1 MKDAESVY
9 QFFLQYI
16 DTKNHLALN
25 EAKAF
30 IRNVSQSGFYES
42 VIFIE
47 NTPRPTRTELVIFAT
62 HNGERSPY
70 TIGFETEA
78 IKASCEMGK
87 VVSPSPI
94 ILFEQAPRQ
103 PGTTPRE
110 SATAFTE
117 SLRESTDDTQ
127 VKELFYWEIPQY
139 R

>member
-47 NTPRPTRTELVIFAT
+47 NTPRPTRT
-62 HNGERSPY
+62 
-70 TIGFETEA
+70 
-78 IKASCEMGK
+78 
-87 VVSPSPI
+87 
-94 ILFEQAPRQ
+94 
-103 PGTTPRE
+103 
-110 SATAFTE
+110 
-117 SLRESTDDTQ
+117 
-127 VKELFYWEIPQY
+127 
-139 R
+139 

>member
-1 MKDAESVY
+1 MKDSEAVY
-9 QFFLQYI
+9 QFLKEYT
-16 DTKNHLALN
+16 DTKNYLALN

-30 IRNVSQSGFYES
+30 ISNVSLSGFYES
-42 VIFIE
+42 VVFIE
-47 NTPRPTRTELVIFAT
+47 NSPNLTRTELVIFAT
-62 HNGERSPY
+62 HNGERTPY
-70 TIGFETEA
+70 TMGFEIDA

-127 VKELFYWEIPQY
+127 VKKLLYWEIPQY